1 MLSELYRP
9 QEERI
14 ILVCVSTHLWLA
26 LISLHAAEDVLNLT
40 LDVLLWRA
48 GSGGQYLS
56 SQPSESLMQEDHVS
70 WVHGEIALDSFLRP
84 HSALSSVAGQRILC
98 PLNLTVHSCSFRVA
112 FLALPVCFFDCCHN
126 SPFPGNL
133 AFLYY
138 CQPLLV
144 LSSPSDLFV
153 SLRLP
158 YNYFIS

>member
-56 SQPSESLMQEDHVS
+56 SQP
-70 WVHGEIALDSFLRP
+70 LREP
-84 HSALSSVAGQRILC
+84 DAGGPC
-98 PLNLTVHSCSFRVA
+98 
-112 FLALPVCFFDCCHN
+112 
-126 SPFPGNL
+126 
-133 AFLYY
+133 
-138 CQPLLV
+138 V
-144 LSSPSDLFV
+144 LGTW
-153 SLRLP
+153 
-158 YNYFIS
+158 